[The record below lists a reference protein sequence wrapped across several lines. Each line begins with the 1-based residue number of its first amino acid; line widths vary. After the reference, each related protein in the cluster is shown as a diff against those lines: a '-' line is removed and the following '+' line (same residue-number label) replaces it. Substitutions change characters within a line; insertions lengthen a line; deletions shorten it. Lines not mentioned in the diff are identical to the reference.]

1 MKLVS
6 VIVPVYNS
14 GKYIEECITSI
25 INQTYKNIE
34 IIIINDNSSDNS
46 LDIINKFKDKR
57 IKIINLKKT
66 KGVSNAR
73 NEGIKKSRGNYICY
87 LDSDDCISKDKIE
100 KQVKFMEDN
109 NIIFSFTNFIYLK
122 ENGNKHY
129 AKVPRELNYKKALK
143 NTAILTST
151 VMLNMDILKK
161 EDIFMPNIKKGQDTA
176 CWWRILKKGVTA
188 YSMPEFYTS
197 YRVHKNS
204 LSFNKFSA
212 LKRTWNLYKLEDIN
226 YFKKMFCF
234 ICYAFNA
241 LKRRIL

>member
-14 GKYIEECITSI
+14 SKYIEKCITSI
-25 INQTYKNIE
+25 INQTYKNME
-34 IIIINDNSSDNS
+34 IIIINDNSTDNS
-46 LDIINKFKDKR
+46 LDIINQYKDKR
-57 IKIINLKKT
+57 IKLINLKKT
-66 KGVSNAR
+66 KGVANAR
-73 NEGIKKSRGNYICY
+73 NEGIKKSKGNYICY
-87 LDSDDCISKDKIE
+87 LDSDDYISEDKIE
-100 KQVKFMEDN
+100 KQIKFMEEN
-109 NIIFSFTNFIYLK
+109 NVIFSFTNFIYLK
-122 ENGNKHY
+122 ESGKKHY
-129 AKVPRELNYKKALK
+129 AKVPKKLNYKSALK

-151 VMLNMDILKK
+151 VILNMDKLKK

-176 CWWRILKKGVTA
+176 CWWKILKKGIIA
-188 YSMPEFYTS
+188 YSMPDFFTT

-204 LSFNKFSA
+204 LSFNKINA

-226 YFKKMFCF
+226 YFKKIICF